1 MQTLWPTARDKF
13 AEGLIDWDGDSFLLI
28 ALDSSYTYNPSH
40 EFRDD
45 LTGVLGTASLANTS
59 IASGG
64 ACDADDTS
72 LTGPTVGQVVQA
84 IAICKDTG
92 SAATDDLIY
101 FASSQSNG
109 TPIYRVSDGVNPITF
124 VWSNDLARIFRI

>member
-13 AEGLIDWDGDSFLLI
+13 AEGLIDWDGDSFLLV
-28 ALDSSYTYNPSH
+28 ALDSTYTYDAAH

-45 LTGVLGTASLANTS
+45 LTGVLGTASLVNTS

-72 LTGPTVGQVVQA
+72 LSGPTVGQTVRA

-92 SAATDDLIY
+92 VAATDDLIY
-101 FASSQSNG
+101 FASTQTDG
-109 TPIYRVSDGVNPITF
+109 TNILRVSDGVNPITF
-124 VWSNDLARIFRI
+124 VWSNSITRIFRV

>member
-13 AEGLIDWDGDSFLLI
+13 AEGLIDWVGDSFLLV
-28 ALDSSYTYNPSH
+28 ALDSSYTYDPAH

-45 LTGVLGTASLANTS
+45 LTGVLGTASLASTS

-64 ACDADDTS
+64 ACDAADTS
-72 LTGPTVGQVVQA
+72 LTGPTVGQIVEA
-84 IAICKDTG
+84 IVICKDTG
-92 SAATDDLIY
+92 SSATDDLIY
-101 FASSQSNG
+101 IATTQSNG

-124 VWSNDLARIFRI
+124 VWSNDLARIFRV

>member
-1 MQTLWPTARDKF
+1 MTMQTLWPTARDKF

-28 ALDSSYTYNPSH
+28 ALDSTYTYDAAH

-45 LTGVLGTASLANTS
+45 LTGVLGTASLVNTS

-72 LTGPTVGQVVQA
+72 LSARTPGSPPPTTSSTSPPHRPTA
-84 IAICKDTG
+84 PTSSG
-92 SAATDDLIY
+92 SATA
-101 FASSQSNG
+101 
-109 TPIYRVSDGVNPITF
+109 
-124 VWSNDLARIFRI
+124 